1 MEEKPTNKG
10 YYIEPIFSSDPHKKI
25 LLYVVMDKYGKS
37 HITGT
42 FKECQKWISDNTF
55 KN

>member
-1 MEEKPTNKG
+1 MKE
-10 YYIEPIFSSDPHKKI
+10 YRIEPVFSTTNNVVELTYEI
-25 LLYVVMDKYGKS
+25 LDKTGIS